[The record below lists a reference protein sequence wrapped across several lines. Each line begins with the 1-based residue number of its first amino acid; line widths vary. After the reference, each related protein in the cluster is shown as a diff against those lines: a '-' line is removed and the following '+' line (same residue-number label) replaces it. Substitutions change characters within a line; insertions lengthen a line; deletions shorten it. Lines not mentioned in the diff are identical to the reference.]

1 MKLNSIQAAAED
13 KYPLDDPRKNMHHD
27 NYGQYSR
34 RDAFLAGHTYTMEA
48 YGVEEMAKA
57 LRELVEYYTGE
68 NKTWPN
74 MPTDKAKAAL
84 DKYDLMDGKK

>member
-1 MKLNSIQAAAED
+1 MTSIQAAAEERFP
-13 KYPLDDPRKNMHHD
+13 KGADPGFDYEAR
-27 NYGQYSR
+27 QR
-34 RDAFLAGHTYTMEA
+34 EAFLSGHTYTMEA